1 MRILLAD
8 HHTEPRWAL
17 KAFLEEQPEF
27 NLMGDAEDAQ
37 GLLLLAEKHT
47 VDLVLLDG
55 ALTGM
60 DIEHLITRLH
70 ALEPRPIV
78 MVMSSDFEYSRVL
91 LKVGADAFV
100 SKVDQSDWLLKKL
113 HYYAKQVKMEG
124 GCEKK

>member
-60 DIEHLITRLH
+60 DIEDLITRLH

-78 MVMSSDFEYSRVL
+78 MVMSSEIEYSNIA
-91 LKVGADAFV
+91 LKSGADAFV
-100 SKVDQSDWLLKKL
+100 SKGEPDWLLEKL
-113 HYYAKQVKMEG
+113 HRYAEQVNKRG
-124 GCEKK
+124 GCG